1 MTEQLLVAR
10 QCLLQTPLECHALL
24 LGNLQSRLRLQHVN
38 RDPRAPLNPLVLKP
52 QLRADRVLRVLRNR
66 DQTHIA
72 QHVQILVQTLE
83 QQLLARVLKA
93 HLLFDVPQLR
103 RRDSRLVPKSVEKVL
118 RRRQGQLVAPHQERP
133 QAAQPCPS
141 APRPCRPKPQIAAGT
156 PPALPRSAPAPLK
169 PHCAPGA
176 NPGAPEAEDEAPF
189 QAVRPMPDT

>member
-133 QAAQPCPS
+133 QAALAAHNRVRALRARVAQNLKSRQVRRPRFLD
-141 APRPCRPKPQIAAGT
+141 PRPR
-156 PPALPRSAPAPLK
+156 R
-169 PHCAPGA
+169 
-176 NPGAPEAEDEAPF
+176 
-189 QAVRPMPDT
+189 